1 MTTQAK
7 LFWVNM
13 KPKVPNILM
22 KKNPSFLHCIS
33 TIYLRA
39 CPKGKTYIGAS
50 INILTHSKVQCQKI
64 PLTFKPI
71 NLKKRIE

>member
-1 MTTQAK
+1 
-7 LFWVNM
+7 M

-50 INILTHSKVQCQKI
+50 INILTQFKSAMSKNSSHIQAN
-64 PLTFKPI
+64 KPEKA
-71 NLKKRIE
+71 N